1 MCPPF
6 DDPPG
11 FGDDRAEKLLNQA
24 VDSDAIEN
32 FVVSDA
38 DLDEVSGD
46 VVALVV
52 FDAEGGDEKLTEIE
66 RAFEDVVAST
76 GQVNEGDARLSAV
89 SCRGPALRVRELVG
103 QLRADEAVNRVTVT
117 LLRASEG
124 PN

>member
-11 FGDDRAEKLLNQA
+11 FGEDNAERVLNQA
-24 VDSDAIEN
+24 GDGAAMEN

-52 FDAEGGDEKLTEIE
+52 FDSEDGKRGELE
-66 RAFEDVVAST
+66 REFEDVVAST
-76 GQVNEGDARLSAV
+76 GQVNEDTDPRDAV
-89 SCRGPALRVRELVG
+89 SCRGPAARIRELVAH
-103 QLRADEAVNRVTVT
+103 LRDDADVSRVTVT
-117 LLRASEG
+117 LLRA
-124 PN
+124 P